1 MRFSLRQILVPFR
14 CIGASSLSAFSGQGA
29 SKVLQI
35 PVVGTIEMG
44 LAPFIERSIEE
55 AESSNVEALILDID
69 TPGGRVDAAERIVDA
84 VYLEL
89 QVPVKPFPRLQTA
102 NVRAHQL

>member
-1 MRFSLRQILVPFR
+1 MRFSIRKTLFLFL
-14 CIGASSLSAFSGQGA
+14 CIGTGSLNTLSGQGA
-29 SKVLQI
+29 SKVLQV

-55 AESSNVEALILDID
+55 AESSNVQALILDID

-84 VYLEL
+84 VSDSCLLYTS
-89 QVPVKPFPRLQTA
+89 PSPRD
-102 NVRAHQL
+102 